1 MPTSTI
7 WMPSRSDDPLRDQGV
22 RLALDD
28 FGTGH
33 TAFRLL
39 QRLPFMAVKMD
50 RSCCWLRARRAGAGG
65 LRRHGSLRRAWTVR
79 RGGGSKAMSRPSGLP
94 GWASAKSRAS
104 YARPME
110 LDDFLAVYGAADAP
124 VPCGSTCASIR
135 RCPYSSRRQGPASRS
150 AHGMAPEPR

>member
-7 WMPSRSDDPLRDQGV
+7 WMPSRVMTPLRDQGV

-50 RSCCWLRARRAGAGG
+50 PPCCWLRASAPRRRG
-65 LRRHGSLRRAWTVR
+65 LRRHGSLRRA
-79 RGGGSKAMSRPSGLP
+79 AGLCVVAE
-94 GWASAKSRAS
+94 GRKR
-104 YARPME
+104 
-110 LDDFLAVYGAADAP
+110 
-124 VPCGSTCASIR
+124 
-135 RCPYSSRRQGPASRS
+135 
-150 AHGMAPEPR
+150 